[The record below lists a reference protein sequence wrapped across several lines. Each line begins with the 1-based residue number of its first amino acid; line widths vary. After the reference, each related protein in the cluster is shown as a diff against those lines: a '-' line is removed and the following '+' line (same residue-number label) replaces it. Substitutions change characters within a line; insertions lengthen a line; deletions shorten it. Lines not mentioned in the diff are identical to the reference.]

1 MSLPFKPHII
11 ALLCSAG
18 LLAAAGT
25 LYVQSRTPETV
36 TEAAAQPAPAPTPTS
51 PPAAAQPVTTT
62 YTQAQIDQWVAPIA
76 LYPDSLLSQVLMAST
91 YPDNVMQAVQWSQD
105 NPAMKGDAAVQAVA
119 SQPWDPSVKSLVAFP
134 ALLAMM
140 GENPPWVENLGNAF
154 LAQPHDVMDSVQ
166 RLRTIAQQTG
176 TLKSTPQQKVIVTA
190 AAPAPTTTAK
200 SNTVSTSTTTA
211 AAPAPTQVIKIEP
224 TDPQVVYVPNYNP
237 ASVYGTWPNSAYPPV
252 YLPPPPGEHFTDSFV
267 KGFGYSLG
275 VATTWALFSSIDWD
289 DDDDHHHHDDDY
301 HHGDYSHNGD
311 NININVNNFN
321 HITGENL
328 PGNHVNWQHNPAYRG
343 HTPYPDNTVAQRFH
357 QTNVSGGMSATQHAP
372 VDREAQRQAAM
383 TQLQHNVPAA
393 TAGNLAANNASR
405 DAQRQAASAQLKQAT
420 QRSNYRGYDSTPTST
435 QQQRREA
442 AKTQLKNPTPQQQQR
457 RETVKSRE
465 QNLTPQQQQHRQQI
479 QSATPAQRQQ
489 QVSHLR
495 ASALSGNESRAP
507 SWQAQQERGLQSRQF
522 SAVNREERGGARERL
537 SEHHELRRR

>member
-36 TEAAAQPAPAPTPTS
+36 TEPTAQPAPAPTPATQ
-51 PPAAAQPVTTT
+51 PVAAQPVATT

-105 NPAMKGDAAVQAVA
+105 NPTMKGDPAVQAVA

-166 RLRTIAQQTG
+166 RLRAIAQETG
-176 TLKSTPQQKVIVTA
+176 TLKSTPQQKVIVAA
-190 AAPAPTTTAK
+190 AAPVPATTSK
-200 SNTVSTSTTTA
+200 SSTVSTSSTTA

-237 ASVYGTWPNSAYPPV
+237 STVYGTWPNSAYPPV
-252 YLPPPPGEHFTDSFV
+252 YLPPPPGEQFTDSFV

-289 DDDDHHHHDDDY
+289 DDDDYHHHDDDY
-301 HHGDYSHNGD
+301 HRGDYSHNGD

-321 HITGENL
+321 RITGQNL
-328 PGNHVNWQHNPAYRG
+328 PGDHVNWQHNPAYRG
-343 HTPYPDNTVAQRFH
+343 HVPYPDNTVAQRFH
-357 QTNVSGGMSATQHAP
+357 QTNVSGGLSATQHAP
-372 VDREAQRQAAM
+372 VDRE
-383 TQLQHNVPAA
+383 
-393 TAGNLAANNASR
+393 
-405 DAQRQAASAQLKQAT
+405 AQRQAASAQLKQAT
-420 QRSNYRGYDSTPTST
+420 QRSNYRGYDSEPTST
-435 QQQRREA
+435 QQRRDA
-442 AKTQLKNPTPQQQQR
+442 AKAQLKNPTPQQQQR
-457 RETVKSRE
+457 RETIKSRE
-465 QNLTPQQQQHRQQI
+465 QNTTPQQQQRRQQL

-489 QVSHLR
+489 TVSHLR

-507 SWQAQQERGLQSRQF
+507 SWQAQQERGRQSRQF
-522 SAVNREERGGARERL
+522 SSVNREQRDGARERL